1 LSGAH
6 ELLARLDTVP
16 ICNASMA
23 AGLNNFVPALPTIAQ
38 RGRTSQRQPIVGLI
52 FDKLDRLRA
61 D

>member
-1 LSGAH
+1 
-6 ELLARLDTVP
+6 
-16 ICNASMA
+16 MA

-38 RGRTSQRQPIVGLI
+38 RERTSQRQPIVGLI